1 MDRQHNISD
10 PQGWGKAMEL
20 ARLVGKVKGP
30 DKKVAA
36 LLTLREIK
44 KRLGVRSDR
53 LPNVRQT
60 PTG

>member
-1 MDRQHNISD
+1 MAAQHNISD

-44 KRLGVRSDR
+44 KRLGVRNDR
-53 LPNVRQT
+53 LRLMRTPNQ
-60 PTG
+60 